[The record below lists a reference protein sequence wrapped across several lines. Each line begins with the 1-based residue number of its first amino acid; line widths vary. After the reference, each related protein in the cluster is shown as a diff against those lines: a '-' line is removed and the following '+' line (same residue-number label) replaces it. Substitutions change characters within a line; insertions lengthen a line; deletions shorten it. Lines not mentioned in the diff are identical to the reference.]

1 MKSSEYRQK
10 YKISSM
16 IPYSC
21 PVISA
26 NRRAKSIGQYQYFPE
41 DTHDAS
47 FRLAAVS
54 ARHQSCYVIP
64 IHVESSRRR
73 LESSHKALAT
83 REETDY
89 LPQ

>member
-1 MKSSEYRQK
+1 MKSSEFWQK

-16 IPYSC
+16 ILHSY
-21 PVISA
+21 PVISE
-26 NRRAKSIGQYQYFPE
+26 NRRAKSIGQYQCFPE

-54 ARHQSCYVIP
+54 ARYQSCYFIP
-64 IHVESSRRR
+64 IHAESSRRR
-73 LESSHKALAT
+73 LESSHKALAK